1 MCFYHMAGSASEH
14 DKANPGFWYPGGGGG
29 GIARNVPPKNIF
41 IGQTIKKLLI
51 DVACFVKMA
60 KY

>member
-1 MCFYHMAGSASEH
+1 MSFYHMAGSASEH
-14 DKANPGFWYPGGGGG
+14 DKANPGFWWAGGG
-29 GIARNVPPKNIF
+29 GIARNVPPKKIF

-51 DVACFVKMA
+51 DVACSVKMA

>member
-14 DKANPGFWYPGGGGG
+14 DKANPGFWYPGGGGV
-29 GIARNVPPKNIF
+29 IARNVPPKNIF

-51 DVACFVKMA
+51 DVACSVKMA